1 MNMKNKNMK
10 KMNEIEKNLE
20 IFDDDL
26 TFLLLQKKKT
36 WKFLVFEKFIAF
48 SVLIINH
55 SVNFF
60 KKQNIDMRL
69 FIWNA
74 VQID

>member
-26 TFLLLQKKKT
+26 TFLLLQKKRLT
-36 WKFLVFEKFIAF
+36 KFFELGNSSLF
-48 SVLIINH
+48 SVIDPK
-55 SVNFF
+55 SMCKF
-60 KKQNIDMRL
+60 KNKH
-69 FIWNA
+69 
-74 VQID
+74 